1 MEKALTALLAVIL
14 CLVRGGIPMDK
25 EIRMEP
31 EGTET
36 GTEWTE
42 TQKKLELTETEIA
55 LLVSTGPNEQRI
67 RDGELT
73 DTELRE
79 LEVIRYTV
87 RRMEE
92 LYPGEIIEYR
102 EMNPGARGG
111 TGISFTAW
119 ERKAGPDRT
128 FLVFTAVGGTPEKPE
143 YFCADNLA
151 GQLLRP
157 QLENTVGDILAEA
170 GLNLHGFEADFP
182 YLAGEDFDRSRTVE
196 QLLEEGKCP
205 PCTVRV
211 EIRAGG
217 MDPAAF
223 DACVKKLEE
232 LFRARG
238 LQGSVLVLGYDT
250 AGDDPLPGGLDSA
263 LYSAQILL

>member
-42 TQKKLELTETEIA
+42 TQKKPELTETEIA

-182 YLAGEDFDRSRTVE
+182 AQHRREKLPRRQFRQQIMAAGILHDR
-196 QLLEEGKCP
+196 CF
-205 PCTVRV
+205 
-211 EIRAGG
+211 
-217 MDPAAF
+217 PASHY
-223 DACVKKLEE
+223 
-232 LFRARG
+232 RG
-238 LQGSVLVLGYDT
+238 RFLHS
-250 AGDDPLPGGLDSA
+250 LPGTSPIASRRNGSNKSA
-263 LYSAQILL
+263 